1 MTSKSSKLKRIT
13 SNRKDDQVF
22 IDESEYLDEGYFAF
36 ED

>member
-1 MTSKSSKLKRIT
+1 MKSLVLQHKKTSL
-13 SNRKDDQVF
+13 NRRDDQVF

>member
-1 MTSKSSKLKRIT
+1 MKTSHYNVAVKGSPQDL
-13 SNRKDDQVF
+13 

>member
-1 MTSKSSKLKRIT
+1 MKTNHYNIT
-13 SNRKDDQVF
+13 VKNAAQDF

>member
-1 MTSKSSKLKRIT
+1 MKT
-13 SNRKDDQVF
+13 SNYNVAVKSAAQDF